1 MFSSIIS
8 LTKSLISLPSIRN
21 NKKVLNKVLD
31 LALKEVKDFTIER
44 FEKEGFPSVLIYS
57 QKTRP
62 KKFKI
67 ILNAHLDG
75 VSRKEEAKKVLKK
88 NIKTIVKHGG
98 SDIRHFNQVGCQ
110 GVTFGPIGG
119 DLHGDNEWV
128 DIKSLEKYFE
138 ILWEFLKNNPLLF
151 YS

>member
-1 MFSSIIS
+1 
-8 LTKSLISLPSIRN
+8 
-21 NKKVLNKVLD
+21 LD

-44 FEKEGFPSVLIYS
+44 FEKDGYPSALVYP

-67 ILNAHLDG
+67 ILNAHLDV
-75 VSRKEEAKKVLKK
+75 VSGKEEAKKVLKK

-119 DLHGDNEWV
+119 DLHGDSEWV

-138 ILWEFLKNNPLLF
+138 ILWQFFKIIPSYFTLDFFLKKKHHYINGKKN
-151 YS
+151 

>member
-8 LTKSLISLPSIRN
+8 LTKSLISLPSTRN
-21 NKKVLNKVLD
+21 NKKALNDVLD
-31 LALKEVKDFTIER
+31 LALREVKDFTIEL
-44 FEKEGFPSVLIYS
+44 FEKEGFPSALIYT

-62 KKFKI
+62 NNFKI

-128 DIKSLEKYFE
+128 DVKSLKKYFE
-138 ILWEFLKNNPLLF
+138 ILLGFLKHQD
-151 YS
+151 